1 VDQEVGGSNPPS
13 CTNLGHALLAADPT
27 GQHLVIPYVRGEL

>member
-1 VDQEVGGSNPPS
+1 
-13 CTNLGHALLAADPT
+13 LGHALLAADPT